1 MKQNFAGR
9 WQVKNLLLTTQNL
22 IHLDEDIE
30 VKRITPI
37 TDIAAITLKKDD
49 DLTDKYDFI
58 VHIMNGD
65 DYMFYSKNRDEIIT
79 CLRSAYF
86 LLTEA
91 NLPVFE
97 MSSKLHIY
105 RSKKGAQTRIP
116 SEQFRSTK
124 VPSY

>member
-22 IHLDEDIE
+22 IHLDEDLE
-30 VKRITPI
+30 TKRTTLI
-37 TDIAAITLKKDD
+37 TDIAAITLKQDD

-91 NLPVFE
+91 NLPVF
-97 MSSKLHIY
+97 
-105 RSKKGAQTRIP
+105 
-116 SEQFRSTK
+116 
-124 VPSY
+124 

>member
-22 IHLDEDIE
+22 IHLDEDLEI
-30 VKRITPI
+30 KRTTLI
-37 TDIAAITLKKDD
+37 TDIAAITLKQDD

-65 DYMFYSKNRDEIIT
+65 HYMFYSKNRDEIIT

-91 NLPVFE
+91 NLPVF
-97 MSSKLHIY
+97 
-105 RSKKGAQTRIP
+105 
-116 SEQFRSTK
+116 
-124 VPSY
+124 